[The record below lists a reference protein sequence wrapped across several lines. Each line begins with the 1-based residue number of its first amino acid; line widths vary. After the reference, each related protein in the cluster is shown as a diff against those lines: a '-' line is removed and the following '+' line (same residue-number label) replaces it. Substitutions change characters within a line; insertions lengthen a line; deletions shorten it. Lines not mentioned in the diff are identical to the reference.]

1 MFERCRCAA
10 YEYVCMYVPVHL
22 HCSLDSFP
30 AEKGL
35 ERSPRR
41 VTEAGGTGIRRRRRQ
56 LEEGRKEGRAKVH

>member
-1 MFERCRCAA
+1 MFERCTA

-41 VTEAGGTGIRRRRRQ
+41 VTEAGGTGIRRRRRPT
-56 LEEGRKEGRAKVH
+56 